1 MRRLIPVVLGMVL
14 LAAGCNTIKAYSD
27 FDPSVDFSRYATFDF
42 IGRPRGLDAFM
53 QQRARAAV
61 LNRLTARGLHRTD
74 TNPDLLVAIVA
85 RTRVHRQI
93 NTVNWGW
100 GYGWGWYGGIGGA
113 TSYVSDVPVGSLVI
127 DLVDA
132 RTNQLVWRGLARVG
146 LSADPRRNARILE
159 DAIALIFDRYPPR

>member
-1 MRRLIPVVLGMVL
+1 MKRWALAVTGTILL
-14 LAAGCNTIKAYSD
+14 LAGCATIKVYSD

-42 IGRPRGLDAFM
+42 IGRPKGLDTFM
-53 QQRARAAV
+53 QQRARTAV
-61 LNRLTARGLHRTD
+61 LRRLEARGVQRAEHD
-74 TNPDLLVAIVA
+74 PDLLVAIAA
-85 RTRVHRQI
+85 RTRVYKQI

-100 GYGWGWYGGIGGA
+100 GYGWGWYGGMGGS

-132 RTNQLVWRGLARVG
+132 RTNQLVWRGLARVD
-146 LSADPRRNARILE
+146 LSADPRKNARILE